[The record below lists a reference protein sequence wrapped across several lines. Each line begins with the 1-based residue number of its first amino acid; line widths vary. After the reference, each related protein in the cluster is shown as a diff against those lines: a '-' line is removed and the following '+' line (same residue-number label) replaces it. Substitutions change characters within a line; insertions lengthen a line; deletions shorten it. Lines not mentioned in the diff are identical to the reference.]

1 MKKQEKDI
9 KTAEKILQELGLKI
23 KSEKLSHE
31 EHQNLQNAFRV
42 ILKIRAQ
49 RAKHKPLT

>member
-9 KTAEKILQELGLKI
+9 KTAEKIIQELGLKI

-31 EHQNLQNAFRV
+31 EHQKLQDAFRV

-49 RAKHKPLT
+49 RAKFKDVT